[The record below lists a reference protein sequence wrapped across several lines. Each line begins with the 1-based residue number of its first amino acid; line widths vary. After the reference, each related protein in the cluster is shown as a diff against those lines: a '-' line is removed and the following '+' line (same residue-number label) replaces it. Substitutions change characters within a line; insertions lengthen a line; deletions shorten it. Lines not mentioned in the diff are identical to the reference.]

1 MPGIPEGQKL
11 ATMLR
16 TTREK
21 GQKQK
26 RKKIRYKHLDKPA
39 STMSSNVY
47 TDDIITRTVAYV
59 TYGTLLWFS
68 SLQMVAFLDRCRS
81 VMAIRSCLAVT

>member
-1 MPGIPEGQKL
+1 
-11 ATMLR
+11 
-16 TTREK
+16 
-21 GQKQK
+21 
-26 RKKIRYKHLDKPA
+26 
-39 STMSSNVY
+39 MSSNVY

-81 VMAIRSCLAVT
+81 VMAKKKIGNKKLFSCNLRCSSTIAVSYCTCDL